1 MQGLDHGSIG
11 SGTGLAANARERAEI
26 LKEYRMSD
34 PKPWQPSLETE
45 PELNAF
51 ANRTRGEGTFKNK
64 VRDPEEDTAPL
75 EGSKDLSD
83 DDSLVD
89 VVAEPSRVPT
99 AKP

>member
-1 MQGLDHGSIG
+1 
-11 SGTGLAANARERAEI
+11 
-26 LKEYRMSD
+26 MSD

-45 PELNAF
+45 SELNAF
-51 ANRTRGEGTFKNK
+51 ANRTQGEGTFKNK

-89 VVAEPSRVPT
+89 VVAEASRVPA

>member
-1 MQGLDHGSIG
+1 
-11 SGTGLAANARERAEI
+11 
-26 LKEYRMSD
+26 MSD

>member
-1 MQGLDHGSIG
+1 
-11 SGTGLAANARERAEI
+11 
-26 LKEYRMSD
+26 MSD
-34 PKPWQPSLETE
+34 PKPWQPSLDSE

-51 ANRTRGEGTFKNK
+51 ANRTQGEPSFKTK

-75 EGSKDLSD
+75 QGSKDLSD

-89 VVAEPSRVPT
+89 VEAEPSRVPA